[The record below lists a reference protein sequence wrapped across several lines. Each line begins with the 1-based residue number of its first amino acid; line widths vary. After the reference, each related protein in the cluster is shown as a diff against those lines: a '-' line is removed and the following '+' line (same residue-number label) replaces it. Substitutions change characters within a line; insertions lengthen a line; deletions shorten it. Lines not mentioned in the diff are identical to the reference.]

1 MTDRIYYV
9 DAYQKQFDATATA
22 TRKDADGVWIALDRS
37 AFYPTGGGQP
47 HDTGTLRFLERA
59 VQVTDVLADEEN
71 TIWHRVTAPI
81 EKGTAVRGEIDWVR
95 RWDHMQQHG
104 GEHILAGS
112 IWHLFQGIT
121 RGLHLGKESSTID
134 VKMPFGRLHL
144 TQEERKQLEDLANE
158 RIMSDAPIRCWF
170 PSQDELRTL
179 PLRKEAT
186 VDHHVRVVAAGDF
199 EMVPC
204 GGTHPSSTGQ
214 LGMIKIVEIAPSR
227 GSMRIQFVAGMRALQ
242 FFQTCMDAVH
252 LSGAQLSASAVTLP
266 QAVKKM
272 MDANDALKKE
282 NTALKAEKAQ
292 VLAAELIAGAEPLR
306 GGDIL
311 IKAVLPDAD
320 MNTLRD
326 IALHAVK
333 QSRVIVLLAAPSP
346 DGTLVTFA
354 RAQDAKGDMALLL
367 RQSGTKGGG
376 RADFARG
383 KAGDPDILD
392 VAAASLKQ

>member
-71 TIWHRVTAPI
+71 TIWHRVTTPI

-292 VLAAELIAGAEPLR
+292 VLAAELIAGAEPLQ

>member
-144 TQEERKQLEDLANE
+144 TQEETKQLEDLANE

-170 PSQDELRTL
+170 PSQDELCTL

>member
-376 RADFARG
+376 RADFAQG

>member
-292 VLAAELIAGAEPLR
+292 VLAAELIAGAEPLQ

>member
-71 TIWHRVTAPI
+71 TIWHRVTTPI

-170 PSQDELRTL
+170 PSQDELCTL

-292 VLAAELIAGAEPLR
+292 VLAAELIAGAEPLQ